1 MKTVFSYLKFVA
13 LFALVTCALTS
24 CEKDD
29 NGDGKQVPKEGIG
42 AFILNEGTWDGNNS
56 TISFYDYD
64 TEETYFDITKG
75 ELGSGGM
82 DVLIHGSKVY
92 ITVSSSGIIAVLDV
106 VSKEIIKMID
116 VKNNV
121 GQSRE
126 PHYLAAHEEKVYATT
141 FDGNVVRI
149 DTASLNI
156 DGITAV
162 GNNPE
167 GIAYA
172 NGKLYVA
179 NTNGLDYS
187 NIDNTLSV
195 IDISNFQEET
205 TRISVGKNPY
215 ILKADN
221 KGNIFITCRSI
232 MKCDLNWNCEIETPG
247 RLQYL
252 NTQTKTL
259 TTISDVSALKIAVN
273 GDLCY
278 YYDDSEPANVGVYN
292 AKTKSIN
299 KQFIADG
306 TSITIPYG
314 IGVDPET
321 KEVYISE
328 TDYVTP
334 GVVHVFDANG
344 KKQRTL
350 DVGIGTCSFAFYR

>member
-1 MKTVFSYLKFVA
+1 MKTIFNYLR
-13 LFALVTCALTS
+13 FAVLSAFFACALTS

-29 NGDGKQVPKEGIG
+29 NGGGTSTPKEGTG
-42 AFILNEGTWDGNNS
+42 VFILNEGTWGGNNS
-56 TISFYDYD
+56 TISFYDFD
-64 TEETYFDITKG
+64 LEETDFDITNG

-92 ITVSSSGIIAVLDV
+92 VTVSTSGTIVVLDK
-106 VSKEIIKMID
+106 VSKEIIKKIE
-116 VKNNV
+116 VKGNA

-126 PHYLAAHEEKVYATT
+126 PHYLAFHAGKVYATT

-149 DTASLNI
+149 DTTSLNI
-156 DGITAV
+156 DGITPV
-162 GNNPE
+162 GANPE
-167 GIAYA
+167 GITYA

-179 NTNGLDYS
+179 NSGGLNYS

-195 IDISNFQEET
+195 VGINNFQEET
-205 TRISVGKNPY
+205 RITVGKNPY

-221 KGNIFITCRSI
+221 NGNIFITCRSI
-232 MKCDLNWNCEIETPG
+232 WKPDWSGIETPG
-247 RLQYL
+247 CFQYL
-252 NTQTKTL
+252 NTQTKEV
-259 TTISDVSALKIAVN
+259 TTISDVSALKIAVD

-278 YYDDSEPANVGVYN
+278 YYDDSYPANIGVYN
-292 AKTKSIN
+292 TKTKSIN
-299 KQFIADG
+299 KHFIAYE
-306 TSITIPYG
+306 SSLAITIPYG
-314 IGVDPET
+314 IGVDPKT

-334 GVVHVFDANG
+334 DVVHVFDANG

>member
-1 MKTVFSYLKFVA
+1 MKTVFNYLKFAVLTA
-13 LFALVTCALTS
+13 FFACALTS

-29 NGDGKQVPKEGIG
+29 NGGGKQVPKEGTG
-42 AFILNEGTWDGNNS
+42 VFILNEGTWGGNNS
-56 TISFYDYD
+56 TISFYDFD
-64 TEETYFDITKG
+64 SEETYFDITSGK
-75 ELGSGGM
+75 LGSGGM

-92 ITVSSSGIIAVLDV
+92 VTVSTSGTIIVLDKV
-106 VSKEIIKMID
+106 NKEIIKKID
-116 VKNNV
+116 VKGNA

-126 PHYLAAHEEKVYATT
+126 PHYLAACAGKVYATT

-156 DGITAV
+156 DGMVKV

-172 NGKLYVA
+172 KGKLYVA

-195 IDISNFQEET
+195 IDISSFQEET
-205 TRISVGKNPY
+205 KITVGKNPY

-221 KGNIFITCRSI
+221 NGNIFITCRAIWKS
-232 MKCDLNWNCEIETPG
+232 DWSGIETPG
-247 RLQYL
+247 CFQYL
-252 NTQTKTL
+252 NTQTKAV
-259 TTISDVSALKIAVN
+259 TTISDVSALKIAVE

-278 YYDDSEPANVGVYN
+278 YYDDNYPAGIGVYN
-292 AKTKSIN
+292 TKTKSIE
-299 KQFIADG
+299 KQFITDG

-334 GVVHVFDANG
+334 GEVHVFDANG

-350 DVGIGTCSFAFYR
+350 NVGIGTCSFAFYR